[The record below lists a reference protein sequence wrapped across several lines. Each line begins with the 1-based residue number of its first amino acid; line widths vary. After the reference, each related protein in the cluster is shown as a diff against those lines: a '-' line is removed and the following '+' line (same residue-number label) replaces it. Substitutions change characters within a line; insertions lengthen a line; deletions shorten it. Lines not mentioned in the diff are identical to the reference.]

1 MKAVDRAYDMI
12 EKHVVYG
19 DELEPMSTRTRNAL
33 IKKIDSEIEWHINFK
48 ETSSSITTEASAR
61 AYVETLEKM
70 KKVIA

>member
-33 IKKIDSEIEWHINFK
+33 IKKIDYEIEWHTNFR
-48 ETSSSITTEASAR
+48 ETSNSITTEASAR

-70 KKVIA
+70 RKVIA

>member
-19 DELEPMSTRTRNAL
+19 DELEPISTRTRNAL

-48 ETSSSITTEASAR
+48 ETSNSITTEASAR

-70 KKVIA
+70 RKVIA